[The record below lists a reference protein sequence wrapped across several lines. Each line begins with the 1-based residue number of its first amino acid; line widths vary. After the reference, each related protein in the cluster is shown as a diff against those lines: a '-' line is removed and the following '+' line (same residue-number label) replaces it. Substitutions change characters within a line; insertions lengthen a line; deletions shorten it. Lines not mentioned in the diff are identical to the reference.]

1 MHRKVLVVARDWGR
15 KYGVTANDRVSF
27 WVDRNVQKLDGGE
40 GCTSLYI
47 LTKSQIIHVKMSES
61 YNL

>member
-1 MHRKVLVVARDWGR
+1 M
-15 KYGVTANDRVSF
+15 TEVSF
-27 WVDRNVQKLDGGE
+27 WVDRNVLKLDGGE

-47 LTKSQIIHVKMSES
+47 FTKSQIKHIKMNES